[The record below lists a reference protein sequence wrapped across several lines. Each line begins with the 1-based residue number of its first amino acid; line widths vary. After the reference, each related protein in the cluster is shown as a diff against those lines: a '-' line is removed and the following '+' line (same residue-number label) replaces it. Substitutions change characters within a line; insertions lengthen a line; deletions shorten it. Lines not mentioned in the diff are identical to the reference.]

1 MFLLFFIYKIT
12 LTYLAKQSSRDKLT
26 LHSFAFSDDLDLE
39 FGASPLG
46 KAAGRDGADVA
57 AAEELPGGLQTNSAA
72 APLPDIYG
80 DLYGDTGEGN
90 LLLKTQV
97 AQVRTTQI

>member
-1 MFLLFFIYKIT
+1 LRFY
-12 LTYLAKQSSRDKLT
+12 SSSDPSKRSLCFVAT
-26 LHSFAFSDDLDLE
+26 ADDLDSE

-46 KAAGRDGADVA
+46 KAGSRGGGDTTTAP
-57 AAEELPGGLQTNSAA
+57 AAETQPNSTEAS
-72 APLPDIYG
+72 LPDLYG

-97 AQVRTTQI
+97 AQVIMRDFLNKIF